1 VSRVAPLTSLRET
14 SVVADWCSDVC
25 CARLLFSF
33 LFMIAFVN
41 RKSDHGSNNSCRC
54 YCLVNIY
61 FVEDS
66 YEMRFLILR
75 GGVSDDRVLE

>member
-1 VSRVAPLTSLRET
+1 MSSVAALTFLRET
-14 SVVADWCSDVC
+14 SVGANWCSDIC

-33 LFMIAFVN
+33 VFMIAFVKH
-41 RKSDHGSNNSCRC
+41 KSDHGSNNSCRC

-61 FVEDS
+61 FVEES
-66 YEMRFLILR
+66 YEMRFLVLR